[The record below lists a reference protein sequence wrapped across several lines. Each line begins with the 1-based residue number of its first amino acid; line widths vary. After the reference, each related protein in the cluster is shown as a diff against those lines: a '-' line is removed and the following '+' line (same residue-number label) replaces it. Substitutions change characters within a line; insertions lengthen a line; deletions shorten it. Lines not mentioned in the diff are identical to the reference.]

1 MDNINSNEESQ
12 KVAKSAFSRGLRI
25 VISVLAILFLLASII
40 FVLINVIAHLTTE
53 VTIKTLIEAT
63 SALEITM
70 LFSIFI
76 WKIVK
81 HLRESIG
88 DYNK

>member
-1 MDNINSNEESQ
+1 MDNMNSNEESQ
-12 KVAKSAFSRGLRI
+12 KVAKSAFPRAIRI
-25 VISVLAILFLLASII
+25 VISVLAILFLFASII
-40 FVLINVIAHLTTE
+40 FVLINVIAHLTTGIT
-53 VTIKTLIEAT
+53 VKTLIEVT